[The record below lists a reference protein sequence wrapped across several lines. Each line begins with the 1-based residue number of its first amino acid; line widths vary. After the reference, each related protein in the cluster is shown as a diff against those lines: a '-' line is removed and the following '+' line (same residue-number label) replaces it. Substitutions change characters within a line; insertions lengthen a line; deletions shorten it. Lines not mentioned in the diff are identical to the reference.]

1 MTMPLSTTTRSL
13 LPGTTVGKRTP
24 RLWRHIDPPLLYGL
38 GMLIALGL
46 GILYSASA
54 QSLIIV
60 EKQTMRILLA
70 AMVMLIFSQIPP
82 RIYYFWIPWFFLVG
96 VVLLVLVLLLGD
108 ISKGAQRWLN
118 LGFMRFQPSE
128 LMRLVVP
135 AMVAWYLSDKE
146 LPPTLSQL
154 GICAVLILVPVL
166 LIAKQPDLGTAILI
180 LLSGSF
186 VIFLAGISW
195 KIIASLSTLAA
206 AVLPLFW
213 YVLHDYQRQRILTF
227 LNPESDP
234 LGSGYNIIQ
243 SKIAIGSGG
252 VFGKGWFNG
261 SQAYLQFLP
270 EHSTDFIFA
279 VYSEE
284 FGLLGALVLLLIY
297 SFIII
302 RGFYIST
309 QAQDS
314 FTRLFAGGLV
324 LTFAIY
330 ILINIGMVCGVLP
343 VVGIP
348 LPLVSY
354 GGTSIVTLLASFGI
368 LMSIHTHRKL
378 VGT

>member
-1 MTMPLSTTTRSL
+1 MIELHAATARSL
-13 LPGTTVGKRTP
+13 LPGTTVGKKP
-24 RLWRHIDPPLLYGL
+24 SRLRRHLDLPLLYGL
-38 GMLIALGL
+38 IALSVLGL
-46 GILYSASA
+46 IILYSASA
-54 QSLIIV
+54 QSMVLL
-60 EKQTMRILLA
+60 EKQIFRILLA
-70 AMVMLIFSQIPP
+70 SLVMIALSQIPP
-82 RIYYFWIPWFFLVG
+82 RIYYLWTPWFYLVG
-96 VVLLVLVLLLGD
+96 VFLLIMVLLLGD

-128 LMRLVVP
+128 IMRLVVP
-135 AMVAWYLSDKE
+135 AMVAWYLSEQE
-146 LPPTLSQL
+146 LPPKPIHLL
-154 GICAVLILVPVL
+154 VCAVLILVPVL

-186 VIFLAGISW
+186 VVFLAGISW
-195 KIIASLSTLAA
+195 RIILTLCVSATA
-206 AVLPLFW
+206 IMPLFW
-213 YVLHDYQRQRILTF
+213 YVLHDYQRKRILTF
-227 LNPESDP
+227 LNPEMDP

-252 VFGKGWFNG
+252 IFGKGWFHG

-284 FGLLGALVLLLIY
+284 FGLLGAILLLILY
-297 SFIII
+297 SYIII

-314 FTRLFAGGLV
+314 FTRLFAGGLTM
-324 LTFAIY
+324 TFAIY
-330 ILINIGMVCGVLP
+330 IMINIGMVCGVLP

-348 LPLVSY
+348 LPLISY

-368 LMSIHTHRKL
+368 LMSVHTHRRL
-378 VGT
+378 YTS

>member
-1 MTMPLSTTTRSL
+1 MTWSFENNSL
-13 LPGTTVGKRTP
+13 LGSTAMRKKSSK
-24 RLWRHIDPPLLYGL
+24 LLRHIDPPLLYGL
-38 GMLIALGL
+38 LVLIAVGL
-46 GILYSASA
+46 VIVYSASA
-54 QSLIIV
+54 QNAGLV
-60 EKQTMRILLA
+60 EKQVIRLA
-70 AMVMLIFSQIPP
+70 LALGVLIIFSQIPP
-82 RIYYFWIPWFFLVG
+82 RFYHLWTPWLYTIG

-128 LMRLVVP
+128 IMRIVVP
-135 AMVAWYLSDKE
+135 AMVAWYLSNKE
-146 LPPTLSQL
+146 LPPRFSKVILCFA
-154 GICAVLILVPVL
+154 IILVPTL
-166 LIAKQPDLGTAILI
+166 LIAKQPDLGTALLI
-180 LLSGSF
+180 AGSGTF
-186 VIFLAGISW
+186 VVFLAGVSW
-195 KIIASLSTLAA
+195 RIIAAMTLLICSA
-206 AVLPLFW
+206 LPMLW

-227 LNPESDP
+227 LNPEMDP

-252 VFGKGWFNG
+252 VFGKGWLNG
-261 SQAYLQFLP
+261 SQAHLQFLP

-279 VYSEE
+279 VLSEE
-284 FGLLGALVLLLIY
+284 FGLIGAIVLLIIY
-297 SFIII
+297 FYIIV

-314 FTRLFAGGLV
+314 FTRLFAGGLI
-324 LTFAIY
+324 LTFSIY

-378 VGT
+378 VST